1 MLNSDF
7 YFFFPAVFVSSWWLL
22 LQISMEFRNL
32 SKVYQDVISDI
43 CHKMGIGMA
52 EFLEKKV
59 DSQREWDKVS
69 QPGHTQH
76 QLESYLAP
84 TLTDMAEDI
93 SGKVFG
99 CGKADVARRT
109 CRKHTMNCLLSIIF
123 VKRAV
128 RSGQLFVTIPF
139 ILFFFCPF
147 PSRCLPVLSLRSW
160 AGGDRPFP
168 SLLCIRA
175 RRSDCRAGHG
185 AGKLHGPLPAENQHH
200 P

>member
-43 CHKMGIGMA
+43 CHKMGVGMA

-76 QLESYLAP
+76 Q
-84 TLTDMAEDI
+84 
-93 SGKVFG
+93 
-99 CGKADVARRT
+99 
-109 CRKHTMNCLLSIIF
+109 
-123 VKRAV
+123 
-128 RSGQLFVTIPF
+128 
-139 ILFFFCPF
+139 
-147 PSRCLPVLSLRSW
+147 
-160 AGGDRPFP
+160 
-168 SLLCIRA
+168 
-175 RRSDCRAGHG
+175 
-185 AGKLHGPLPAENQHH
+185 
-200 P
+200 